1 MLRDVAHF
9 ASTGGPP
16 VVILSSHQDKAF
28 DRADWGF
35 FRYTLVCVGFGP
47 SFISWVDLF
56 YAGIQSA
63 VKFKDFVT
71 PCFRLSRGVRQ
82 GCPLSPLL
90 YVPYAE
96 VLACNVR
103 SNPAITGLCL
113 PGSPTPLPVL
123 SQYADD
129 TSVIVTSNAVIVVA
143 FATYKTFERGSCL
156 KLNLGK
162 CKGLWLGGWV
172 AGVVVTTLLWI
183 CSGRV
188 RGSKF

>member
-1 MLRDVAHF
+1 MLREVAHF
-9 ASTGGPP
+9 ASSSGSP
-16 VVILSSHQDKAF
+16 VAILSLDQDKAF
-28 DRADWGF
+28 GRADWGF

-63 VKFKDFVT
+63 VKVNDFVT

-90 YVPYAE
+90 YVLYAE
-96 VLACNVR
+96 VLACNIR
-103 SNPAITGLCL
+103 SNPSIIGLCL

-123 SQYADD
+123 SQYAND

-156 KLNLGK
+156 KLNLDK
-162 CKGLWLGGWV
+162 CKGLWLGGW
-172 AGVVVTTLLWI
+172 
-183 CSGRV
+183 SGRDDLPLDLQWSCAWV
-188 RGSKF
+188 RALGV

>member
-1 MLRDVAHF
+1 MFRDVALF
-9 ASTGGPP
+9 ASTGGSP
-16 VVILSSHQDKAF
+16 VAILSLDQDKAF
-28 DRADWGF
+28 DRADRDF

-90 YVPYAE
+90 YVLYAE
-96 VLACNVR
+96 VLACNIR
-103 SNPAITGLCL
+103 SNPAITGLFL
-113 PGSPTPLPVL
+113 PGSPTPLLVL

-129 TSVIVTSNAVIVVA
+129 TSVIVTSNAAIVVA
-143 FATYKTFERGSCL
+143 FTTYKTFERGSCL
-156 KLNLGK
+156 N
-162 CKGLWLGGWV
+162 
-172 AGVVVTTLLWI
+172 
-183 CSGRV
+183 
-188 RGSKF
+188 